1 MRSRVPGEYYLSKPK
16 DKKAASLDGSKGFAL
31 SEPEPTRAAVIV
43 PVLPDRYNSGSAGE
57 DGARSQFQRSN
68 EARLEEAIGLA
79 RAIDLDIE
87 HAEIAIVT
95 NPRPATLLGA
105 GKAQSIA
112 EVVKEKAIGLVVVDH
127 ALTPVQQRNLEKE
140 WNAKVIDRTGLIL
153 EIFGERARTKEGALQ
168 VELAHLNYQ
177 KGRLVRSW
185 THLERQRGGG
195 GFLGGPGETQI
206 EADRRLLQEKILRIK
221 RELETVVRTRALHR
235 QKRRKVPHP
244 IVALVGYTNAGKS
257 TLFNRMTGAQV
268 LAEDMLFATLDPTL
282 RRIRLPHGET
292 VILSDT
298 VGFISNLPH
307 HLVAA
312 FRATLEEVVE
322 ADLILHVRDISD
334 PDNAAQAED
343 VENILAG
350 LGIEPQDHARVVEVW
365 NKIDNLDE
373 SAREA
378 ALRLAAARSE
388 EGRPIPVSA
397 ITGEGVDRLLSLI
410 ETRIAGA
417 LGSVDLVLSPFDLHL
432 LDWIYQHGSDVQRE
446 NLEDGSVRIKA
457 RLTEIARRMLD
468 EKRGIRPEKPE
479 IDWE

>member
-1 MRSRVPGEYYLSKPK
+1 MSKFK
-16 DKKAASLDGSKGFAL
+16 DKKPMSADADKDFEI

-43 PVLPDRYNSGSAGE
+43 PVLPERYNTGTSTE
-57 DGARSQFQRSN
+57 DGARPEFQRSN
-68 EARLEEAIGLA
+68 EARLEEAVGLA
-79 RAIDLDIE
+79 RAINLDIE
-87 HAEIAIVT
+87 HAEIAIIA

-105 GKAQSIA
+105 GKVESIA
-112 EVVKEKAIGLVVVDH
+112 ETVEEKAIGLVIVDH

-140 WNAKVIDRTGLIL
+140 WNVKVIDRTGLIL

-206 EADRRLLQEKILRIK
+206 EADRRMLQEKILKIK
-221 RELETVVRTRALHR
+221 RELETVVRTRTLHR

-257 TLFNRMTGAQV
+257 TLFNRMTGAEV

-343 VENILAG
+343 VESILAG
-350 LGIEPQDHARVVEVW
+350 LGIEPQDRKRVVEIW

-373 SAREA
+373 SGREA
-378 ALRLAAARSE
+378 AMRLAAAGSE
-388 EGRPIPVSA
+388 EGRPIPLSA

-417 LGSVDLVLSPFDLHL
+417 LGSVDVVLSPFELHL
-432 LDWIYQHGSDVQRE
+432 LDWIYQHGSNVERE

-457 RLTEIARRMLD
+457 QLTEVARKTLD
-468 EKRGIRPEKPE
+468 EKRGIRPEKTE
-479 IDWE
+479 LDWE

>member
-79 RAIDLDIE
+79 RAIGLDIE

-185 THLERQRGGG
+185 TTLN
-195 GFLGGPGETQI
+195 
-206 EADRRLLQEKILRIK
+206 AS
-221 RELETVVRTRALHR
+221 A
-235 QKRRKVPHP
+235 
-244 IVALVGYTNAGKS
+244 AVGAS
-257 TLFNRMTGAQV
+257 
-268 LAEDMLFATLDPTL
+268 LA
-282 RRIRLPHGET
+282 
-292 VILSDT
+292 
-298 VGFISNLPH
+298 
-307 HLVAA
+307 
-312 FRATLEEVVE
+312 
-322 ADLILHVRDISD
+322 
-334 PDNAAQAED
+334 
-343 VENILAG
+343 
-350 LGIEPQDHARVVEVW
+350 ARV
-365 NKIDNLDE
+365 KPRSKLTDACFRKKSCAS
-373 SAREA
+373 SASLKPWCARA
-378 ALRLAAARSE
+378 RCIARSGARCRIQLLRL
-388 EGRPIPVSA
+388 SA
-397 ITGEGVDRLLSLI
+397 I
-410 ETRIAGA
+410 
-417 LGSVDLVLSPFDLHL
+417 PM
-432 LDWIYQHGSDVQRE
+432 RE
-446 NLEDGSVRIKA
+446 NPRFSTA
-457 RLTEIARRMLD
+457 
-468 EKRGIRPEKPE
+468 
-479 IDWE
+479 

>member
-1 MRSRVPGEYYLSKPK
+1 MKRNGTPRSSTEPGSFWRFSVNARAPR
-16 DKKAASLDGSKGFAL
+16 KARFRWSWRISTTRRDAL
-31 SEPEPTRAAVIV
+31 SEAGPTLNASAAVGASLAARV
-43 PVLPDRYNSGSAGE
+43 KPRSKLTDACFRKKSCASSASLKPWC
-57 DGARSQFQRSN
+57 A
-68 EARLEEAIGLA
+68 
-79 RAIDLDIE
+79 
-87 HAEIAIVT
+87 
-95 NPRPATLLGA
+95 
-105 GKAQSIA
+105 
-112 EVVKEKAIGLVVVDH
+112 
-127 ALTPVQQRNLEKE
+127 
-140 WNAKVIDRTGLIL
+140 
-153 EIFGERARTKEGALQ
+153 
-168 VELAHLNYQ
+168 
-177 KGRLVRSW
+177 
-185 THLERQRGGG
+185 
-195 GFLGGPGETQI
+195 
-206 EADRRLLQEKILRIK
+206 
-221 RELETVVRTRALHR
+221 RALHR

-378 ALRLAAARSE
+378 ALRLAAAGSE